1 MENFMPKGLS
11 VVKLGQDW
19 SVVGIT
25 AFDGNEEIPFR
36 VMGGNLEKLST
47 HLVVPDNRF
56 ERMNR
61 QVRKI
66 ADEYEKKAKLA
77 RELKKP
83 NWAFDLQKYGVIIMK
98 DGRLSISRWM
108 TKKDNTRELIWQ
120 TLQDIKSAI
129 RQQDHIIEKNIGKR
143 DLLENSQEL
152 SPELSNLLKR
162 LSVVNPYIEMR
173 RELLVFAQ
181 KQMDLSI
188 RLTIKG
194 LELLLRARGKDR
206 EKCHGLPEKLTR
218 LSFFLKNNWPNPYR
232 EKVDQIVPLIKEA
245 KKSAAKFQW
254 KKAESLLAGAEKI
267 LSSTVETSGRQSLLV
282 SISEI
287 DPIRILAEVE
297 KYHLADD
304 VMSLAKKF
312 LTEPPYYY
320 EKLGLFR
327 LNALLAISQLMI
339 TGKAVSQEEIIK
351 LLN

>member
-11 VVKLGQDW
+11 EVKLGPDW
-19 SVVGIT
+19 GVVEIT
-25 AFDGNEEIPFR
+25 AIDDNIKIPFR
-36 VMGGNLEKLST
+36 VIGGKLKKLST
-47 HLVVPDNRF
+47 PCFAPNDRF
-56 ERMNR
+56 REINK
-61 QVRKI
+61 QVRATH
-66 ADEYEKKAKLA
+66 ADYEKRAELA

-143 DLLENSQEL
+143 DLLKNSQEL

-245 KKSAAKFQW
+245 KKSAAKSQW
-254 KKAESLLAGAEKI
+254 KKTESLLTDAEKI
-267 LSSTVETSGRQSLLV
+267 LSASAEVLSRQSLLV
-282 SISEI
+282 NISEL
-287 DPIRILAEVE
+287 DPIRILAEVD
-297 KYHLADD
+297 KYGLADQ
-304 VMSLAKKF
+304 VMAIAKRV
-312 LTEPPYYY
+312 LPEPYYI
-320 EKLGLFR
+320 KSRGLFR
-327 LNALLAISQLMI
+327 LNALLAVSQLVI
-339 TGKAVSQEEIIK
+339 TGESISQEEILK
-351 LLN
+351 LCR

>member
-11 VVKLGQDW
+11 EVKLGQDW
-19 SVVGIT
+19 SVVRIT
-25 AFDGNEEIPFR
+25 AIDDDKEVPFAVRDGE
-36 VMGGNLEKLST
+36 LEKLPA
-47 HLVVPDNRF
+47 HYIIPDSRF
-56 ERMNR
+56 NLISK
-61 QVRKI
+61 QVR
-66 ADEYEKKAKLA
+66 AVVANAEKRAKLA
-77 RELKKP
+77 RQLKKP
-83 NWAFDLQKYGVIIMK
+83 NWAFDLQRHGVIIEP
-98 DGRLSISRWM
+98 DGSLKISRWM
-108 TKKDNTRELIWQ
+108 INKSGERERIWQ
-120 TLQDIKSAI
+120 KVKDINATI
-129 RQQDHIIEKNIGKR
+129 RMQDHIIEKNIGKR

-320 EKLGLFR
+320 EKPR
-327 LNALLAISQLMI
+327 LVQA
-339 TGKAVSQEEIIK
+339 
-351 LLN
+351 